1 MDRRFF
7 ENDNVEDLSQNKS
20 PKNFQKIDEEDEL
33 LNENYIWIDEED
45 DFSSEIDLNV
55 MGESY
60 EEDNLDYETQDNEDY
75 NELEESENKYSR
87 LDKNTTMEVNCQ
99 CDDEYSDSECYET
112 SEYKYNC
119 NYQYCD
125 SDDNTSSSDDISS
138 SDNSSS
144 DNRWNCD
151 CGYQYCDSEE
161 EYECNCYESES
172 CSNSYKYPRYNDNY
186 SNTFEEDKVCR
197 ENKECYLRGKKE
209 GYNAGY
215 EAGARDAIKAAYRAG
230 YKRGLRAAYRAGY
243 KCGLRAAGYRI

>member
-125 SDDNTSSSDDISS
+125 S
-138 SDNSSS
+138 
-144 DNRWNCD
+144 
-151 CGYQYCDSEE
+151 EE
-161 EYECNCYESES
+161 DYECNCYESES